1 MGFQKSIYS
10 SLACPKCLVIF
21 EHDQLHNSLN
31 CQNCYLEYPRIVVD
45 NYEIIDFISND
56 KDFTQGFS
64 IPDDN
69 DNFKKLLQHFYQSD
83 FYSLLKA
90 YENIVSDKKI
100 DTTKQQNSIYRN
112 ISDYDLGHGKDSIK
126 KVEQMCS
133 SSSKYLDYNG
143 FALEN
148 GSGLGYFT
156 YEFSKKFE
164 FLYIADCS
172 LCYLL
177 LAVKFVS
184 QSQTMFNESGLDKKI
199 LLIRCNSEK
208 LPIKNNSINFIHSNQ
223 VIEHVSDQLEYLKEM
238 SRITSEQSG
247 LTYIV
252 SPNRYSA
259 LKEPHYKLRFFGL
272 YPKFIANFLIRNQNR
287 TSDEVQPIGFIK
299 LKEILKKS
307 FFDNF
312 HAVGIFSNLAI
323 ANPTRLKK
331 LISAFARN
339 KFFNYLF
346 NKVIIFIVPCHYVLA
361 WKKIDEIEPVVKGS

>member
-1 MGFQKSIYS
+1 MSFQKPIYS
-10 SLACPKCLVIF
+10 PIACPKCLNIF
-21 EHDQLHNSLN
+21 EHDQLCNSLN
-31 CQNCYLEYPRIVVD
+31 CQNCYLENPKIVVD

-56 KDFTQGFS
+56 NDFTKGFS
-64 IPDDN
+64 IQDDE
-69 DNFKKLLQHFYQSD
+69 DNFKKLLQIFDQSD
-83 FYSLLKA
+83 FYSLLEA

-100 DTTKQQNSIYRN
+100 DITKQQNSIYRN
-112 ISDYDLGHGKDSIK
+112 IRDYDLGHGKDSIN

-148 GSGLGYFT
+148 GSGLGYFA
-156 YEFSKKFE
+156 YEFSKKFK

-184 QSQTMFNESGLDKKI
+184 QSQTMFNESGLNKKI

-223 VIEHVSDQLEYLKEM
+223 VIEHVSDQLKYSKEM
-238 SRITSEQSG
+238 NRITSEQSG

-259 LKEPHYKLRFFGL
+259 LKEPHYRLRFFGL
-272 YPKFIANFLIRNQNR
+272 YPKFIADFLIRNQNR
-287 TSDEVQPIGFIK
+287 TTDEVRPIGLIK

-307 FFDNF
+307 FLDNF
-312 HAVGIFSNLAI
+312 LAVGIFPNLAI

-331 LISAFARN
+331 LISAVARN

-346 NKVIIFIVPCHYVLA
+346 NKVIIFIAPCHYVLA
-361 WKKIDEIEPVVKGS
+361 WKESDKI